1 MQVMT
6 HMNVIKCYAWEDSFL
21 DRLMNIRRSELEW
34 IKKNSLLNGINT
46 FIIGAVPV
54 LVTVATF
61 AVYISMGNTLTA
73 ATAFT
78 SISLFNVLRMPLIML
93 PQVISQYTTA
103 VVCLRYAMLCR
114 RSRAIP
120 CYALVVLLCFVVL
133 DARGLS
139 ELVNDIFIRGPRTRH
154 LLSARHACNTDPEL
168 CRWRL
173 IAC

>member
-46 FIIGAVPV
+46 FVIGAVPV

-93 PQVISQYTTA
+93 PQVVTQWTTA
-103 VVCLRYAMLCR
+103 QVCLGYAVLWTHCSCVVVVGVVIALGQWR
-114 RSRAIP
+114 ILLRAGG
-120 CYALVVLLCFVVL
+120 A
-133 DARGLS
+133 
-139 ELVNDIFIRGPRTRH
+139 
-154 LLSARHACNTDPEL
+154 
-168 CRWRL
+168 
-173 IAC
+173 